1 MQIPAQLLSK
11 KVRGI
16 LLVFWF
22 LDGWR
27 AWLASTWFEWRV
39 IMSQSRMVLEARPDV
54 SGVTIYSDQR
64 DLIDLLYLYR

>member
-1 MQIPAQLLSK
+1 MQIPSQLLSK